1 MFNLAFVYKLAVL
14 SVDKRKAGV
23 QRYSDFFPLKIKKT
37 SYVETYMFETK
48 LFWGKFIISTENI
61 IVSRE
66 DRHKYSQI
74 FR

>member
-1 MFNLAFVYKLAVL
+1 
-14 SVDKRKAGV
+14 
-23 QRYSDFFPLKIKKT
+23 
-37 SYVETYMFETK
+37 MFETK

-74 FR
+74 FRWDLE